1 MEIFKKVSNFDFMGL
16 RKFTFISSLVLLLVI
31 AGSLATRGLNFGVDF
46 TGGTI
51 IELGYQQP
59 VVLDEVRQR
68 LGQAGFHG
76 VVVQHFGSSRDVL
89 IRLAPSAGQTQAEV
103 STRVLES
110 LKQSGQNS
118 IELRRIEF
126 VGPQVGEELVEKGG
140 LALLL
145 ALIGVF
151 IYVMLRFEWRFAVG
165 AVAATV
171 HDIIVTI
178 GIFSIFQIEFDL
190 TVLAAVLAVL
200 GYSLNDTVV
209 VFDRIR
215 ENFRKMRKGT
225 TVDIMNV
232 SINQT
237 LSRTVMTS
245 VTTLMVVTV
254 LFFFGGETVRG
265 LSLAMIIGVIFGT
278 YSSIFFAS
286 PIVLMLGVDRANLIP
301 VPVRK
306 EGEGADLRP

>member
-59 VVLDEVRQR
+59 VVLEEVRQR

-89 IRLAPSAGQTQAEV
+89 IRLAPSTGQTQAEV

-126 VGPQVGEELVEKGG
+126 VGPQVGDELVEQGG

-145 ALIGVF
+145 AFIGVF

-165 AVAATV
+165 AVAATA

-225 TVDIMNV
+225 TIEIMNV

-237 LSRTVMTS
+237 LSRTIMTS

-265 LSLAMIIGVIFGT
+265 LSLAMIIGVVFGT

-301 VPVRK
+301 VPVKK

>member
-16 RKFTFISSLVLLLVI
+16 RKFTFISSLVVLLVI

-59 VVLDEVRQR
+59 VVLEEVRQR

-76 VVVQHFGSSRDVL
+76 VSVQHFGSSRDVL
-89 IRLAPSAGQTQAEV
+89 IRLAPSAGQTQVEV
-103 STRVLES
+103 STRVLAS

-126 VGPQVGEELVEKGG
+126 VGPQVGDELVEQGG

-178 GIFSIFQIEFDL
+178 GVFSIFQIEFDL

-225 TVDIMNV
+225 PIEIMNV

-237 LSRTVMTS
+237 LSRTIMTS

-265 LSLAMIIGVIFGT
+265 LSLAMIIGVVFGT

-286 PIVLMLGVDRANLIP
+286 PIALMLGVDRANLIV
-301 VPVRK
+301 VPVKK